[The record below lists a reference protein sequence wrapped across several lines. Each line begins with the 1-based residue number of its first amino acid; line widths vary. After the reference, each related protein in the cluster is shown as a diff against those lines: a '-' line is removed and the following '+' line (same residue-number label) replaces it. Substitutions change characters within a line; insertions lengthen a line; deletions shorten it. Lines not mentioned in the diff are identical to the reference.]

1 MLPSQARN
9 LVIFGWQSTR
19 VKLQPLVVAVDLIQT
34 RNYGG
39 DFMKNSILIALFGFA
54 VISAVPVYANSTSF
68 NFTSPT
74 TGTNGTSTEFTYT
87 IGNLTFSAYG
97 YTTSPSLAA
106 TALYAKTTAG
116 NPGETGLGIASDPTL
131 DNEIYKTT
139 FVQLNLSA
147 LYAVG
152 ATTVLLDVGSLTGTD
167 AFQFYTS
174 TVLGTEGTA
183 DAATGC
189 SGNGSTAQTN
199 GVTTVPCTLTLPSTG
214 NYYVSLGETTAPTT
228 GVTPNVLLAGG
239 TINYNSPTPEPATF
253 GLLGLALTGLGVY
266 GRKRKLV

>member
-1 MLPSQARN
+1 M
-9 LVIFGWQSTR
+9 IFGRQSTR
-19 VKLQPLVVAVDLIQT
+19 VKFQPLVVAVDFIQK

-39 DFMKNSILIALFGFA
+39 DFMKNSILPALFGFA
-54 VISAVPVYANSTSF
+54 LISAVPVYANSTSF

-74 TGTNGTSTEFTYT
+74 TGTSGVSTEFTYT
-87 IGNLTFSAYG
+87 IGSLTFSAYG
-97 YTTSPSLAA
+97 YTTSSVA
-106 TALYAKTTAG
+106 TALFAKNTVG
-116 NPGETGLGIASDPTL
+116 NPGETGLGIANDPTG
-131 DNEIYKTT
+131 DDEIYHTT
-139 FVQLNLSA
+139 FVQLDLSA
-147 LYAVG
+147 LRALG
-152 ATTVLLDVGSLTGTD
+152 ATTVLLDVGSLSTPD

-199 GVTTVPCTLTLPSTG
+199 GVTTVACTITLPSTG

-228 GVTPNVLLAGG
+228 GSSPTYPNVVLAGG

-253 GLLGLALTGLGVY
+253 GLLGLSLVGLGWIA
-266 GRKRKLV
+266 RKRKLV